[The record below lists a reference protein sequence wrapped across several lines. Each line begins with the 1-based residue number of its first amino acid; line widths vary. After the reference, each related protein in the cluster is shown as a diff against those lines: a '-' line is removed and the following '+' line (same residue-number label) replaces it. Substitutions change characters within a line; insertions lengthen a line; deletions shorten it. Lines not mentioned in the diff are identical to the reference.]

1 MVKIPTKLEMAQYHA
16 MNAPFGKMRDEADK
30 QLEIE
35 TEKRLQRL
43 QKPRKNLEEDLQ
55 IACCK
60 FLDLHPRILYW
71 STPNHLYRGAQSNT
85 GAFMGYMAK
94 QKRMGLKKGVSDL
107 LMYFKNAQ
115 GMPVLCA
122 AELKA
127 GSNKADDDQENFL
140 RAVSAIGGFS
150 GVVKS
155 LDDLQNLLRQ
165 AGYSSK

>member
-1 MVKIPTKLEMAQYHA
+1 MTRIPTKLEMAQYHA
-16 MNAPFGKMRDEADK
+16 MNAPFGKLRDEADK
-30 QLEIE
+30 ALEE
-35 TEKRLQRL
+35 LTEKRLARRA
-43 QKPRKNLEEDLQ
+43 KPRQHHEDDLQ

-71 STPNHLYRGAQSNT
+71 STPNHLYRGNQSNN

-115 GMPVLCA
+115 GQPVLCA

-127 GSNKADDDQENFL
+127 GYNKADDDQENFL
-140 RAVSAIGGFS
+140 RAVSSIGGFS

-155 LDDLQNLLRQ
+155 LDDLQGLIKM
-165 AGYSSK
+165 AGYV